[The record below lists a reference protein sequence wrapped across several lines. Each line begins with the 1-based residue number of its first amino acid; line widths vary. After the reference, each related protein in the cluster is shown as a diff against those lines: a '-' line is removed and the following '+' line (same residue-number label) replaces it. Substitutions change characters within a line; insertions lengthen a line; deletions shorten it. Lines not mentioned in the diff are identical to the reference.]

1 MLLIFDLDGTLI
13 DSQVDLIHSVN
24 AMLLHMDRG
33 TMSDDAVRGYIGNG
47 ALALVQ
53 RVLGPGMSDD
63 DIAAAH
69 DYFIAHYKEHSLDTT
84 TLYPG
89 VGDALRNL
97 SAAGHRLAILTNKP
111 KGISRNIVAGLGIG
125 EYFFSVLGGNSFWVK
140 KPHPIGIDTLCEK
153 SGIAKADTWMIGDSS
168 VDIETARNAGVRS
181 CGVTYGIKP
190 ESLKDVPPDL
200 LVDHLD
206 EFVRYIR

>member
-33 TMSDDAVRGYIGNG
+33 ELPDDVVRGYVGNG

-53 RVLGPGMSDD
+53 RALGSETSDD
-63 DIAAAH
+63 EIAAAH
-69 DYFIAHYKEHSLDTT
+69 DYFIAYYKEHALDTT

-89 VGDALRNL
+89 VADALKEL
-97 SAAGHRLAILTNKP
+97 SASGHKLAILTNKP

-125 EYFFSVLGGNSFWVK
+125 DYFFSVLGGNSFWVK

-153 SGIAKADTWMIGDSS
+153 SGITKAETWMIGDSA
-168 VDIETARNAGVRS
+168 VDIETARNAGVHS

-190 ESLKDVPPDL
+190 ESLQDVPPDL